1 MFVACAPGCEELL
14 ARELQSIGVAGAAEP
29 GGVTVQGNDEALYAI
44 NLRSRIA
51 GRVLLRLATFPAKT
65 FGAIENGIQGIRF
78 GGRLDKRAPL
88 AVRVTCHRSKLYH
101 TKAVAERVYGK
112 LGAPA
117 AAPSHLDEDDTPPP
131 TLLVRIDQDQCTVS
145 LDTSGAHLHK
155 RGYRQAVAKAPMR
168 ETLAAALLA
177 AAGYD
182 GSTAFVDPMCGSGTF
197 AIEAALIAAR
207 KAPGMN
213 RRFAFEA
220 WQSFDQ
226 AAFRKVRDAAR
237 RAERRPPAPIAAS
250 DRDSGAIDAARAN
263 AGRAGV
269 AIDLGVRPFSQA
281 EPPAPTGL
289 LLTNPPYGT
298 RIGDT
303 SRLRDL
309 YAALGNLSRQAFAAW
324 RFGFVTTD
332 AQLARAAGEGFETPA
347 PPMAHGG
354 LKVRL
359 YLTSPS

>member
-14 ARELQSIGVAGAAEP
+14 ARELQSLGIASSPEP
-29 GGVTVQGNDEALYAI
+29 GGVNVQGNDATLYAI
-44 NLRSRIA
+44 NVRSRIA
-51 GRVLLRLATFPAKT
+51 GRVLLRLASFPAKT

-112 LGAPA
+112 LGTPA
-117 AAPSHLDEDDTPPP
+117 AEQSHLDEDDAPPP
-131 TLLVRIDQDQCTVS
+131 TLLVRIDNDQCTVS

-155 RGYRQAVAKAPMR
+155 RGYRQETAKAPMR

-197 AIEAALIAAR
+197 AIEAALIASR
-207 KAPGMN
+207 KAPGMH
-213 RRFAFEA
+213 RHFAFES
-220 WQSFDQ
+220 WKSFDEV
-226 AAFRKVRDAAR
+226 AFRKVRDAAR
-237 RAERRPPAPIAAS
+237 RAERRPPATIAAS
-250 DRDSGAIDAARAN
+250 DRDSGAIEASRAN
-263 AGRAGV
+263 AKRAGV
-269 AIDLGVRPFSQA
+269 TIDFTTRTFSQA
-281 EPPAPTGL
+281 EPTAPTGL

-309 YAALGNLSRQAFAAW
+309 YAALGNLSRDAFAKW

-332 AQLARAAGEGFETPA
+332 PDLARAAGAGFTTPA

-359 YLTSPS
+359 YFSSPD